1 MIVNS
6 KSLNKEI
13 KKGLYLVSTP
23 IGNLGD
29 ITLRAVDTL
38 KRSDYIL
45 CEDTR
50 VTLKFLNHLKLKKK
64 LIAFHQFNEN
74 EKIKSILQ
82 DLKQNKILSLVS
94 DAGTPA
100 LSDPGRLLIS
110 KCHEQN
116 IGVIPIPGASA
127 ITCAISAS
135 GFSDQFFFCGFLPK
149 KDKEINNMLESYKSL
164 KASLVFFMPA
174 RDLEK
179 NLIYFNNFFSQNNF
193 FLAREMT
200 KIHETYIRDKV
211 SNLKNYTK
219 DNLKGEITFIIDNN
233 LASPKKIVDIDEEIK
248 MLIGKMS
255 SKDIAEYLSKKLAI
269 NKKSIY
275 QKAIK
280 INE

>member
-1 MIVNS
+1 MNIKQQTL
-6 KSLNKEI
+6 KSA
-13 KKGLYLVSTP
+13 LYLIPTP
-23 IGNLGD
+23 IGNLED
-29 ITLRAVDTL
+29 ISTRSIYILEQ
-38 KRSDYIL
+38 SDYIL

-82 DLKQNKILSLVS
+82 DLKHNKILSLVS

-110 KCHEQN
+110 KCYEQN

-149 KDKEINNMLESYKSL
+149 KDKEINNMLESYKSI

-179 NLIYFNNFFSQNNF
+179 NLIYFNNFFPQNNF

-211 SNLKNYTK
+211 SNLKNYIK

-233 LASPKKIVDIDEEIK
+233 LSSPKKIIDIDEEIK

-275 QKAIK
+275 QRAIK

>member
-1 MIVNS
+1 MNIKQQTL
-6 KSLNKEI
+6 KSA
-13 KKGLYLVSTP
+13 LYLIPTP
-23 IGNLGD
+23 IGNLED
-29 ITLRAVDTL
+29 ISTRSIYILEQ
-38 KRSDYIL
+38 SDYIL

-74 EKIKSILQ
+74 EKIKSIIQ
-82 DLKQNKILSLVS
+82 DLKHNKILSLVS

-110 KCHEQN
+110 NCHEQN
-116 IGVIPIPGASA
+116 ISVIPIPGASA

-149 KDKEINNMLESYKSL
+149 KEKEINNMLESYKSL
-164 KASLVFFMPA
+164 KGSLVFFMPA

-179 NLIYFNNFFSQNNF
+179 NLIYFNKYFPQNNF

-211 SNLKNYTK
+211 SNLKNYIK
-219 DNLKGEITFIIDNN
+219 DNSKGEITFIIDNN

-280 INE
+280 MNE

>member
-1 MIVNS
+1 MNIKQQTL
-6 KSLNKEI
+6 KSA
-13 KKGLYLVSTP
+13 LYLIPTP
-23 IGNLGD
+23 IGNLED
-29 ITLRAVDTL
+29 ISTRSIYILEQ
-38 KRSDYIL
+38 SDYIL

-82 DLKQNKILSLVS
+82 DLKHNKILSLVS

-149 KDKEINNMLESYKSL
+149 KDKEINNMLESYKSI

-179 NLIYFNNFFSQNNF
+179 NLIYFNNFFPQNNF

-211 SNLKNYTK
+211 SNLKNYIK

-233 LASPKKIVDIDEEIK
+233 LSSPKKIIDIDEEIK

-275 QKAIK
+275 QRAIK

>member
-1 MIVNS
+1 MNIKQQTL
-6 KSLNKEI
+6 KSA
-13 KKGLYLVSTP
+13 LYLIPTP
-23 IGNLGD
+23 IGNLED
-29 ITLRAVDTL
+29 ISTRSIYILEQ
-38 KRSDYIL
+38 SDYIL

-179 NLIYFNNFFSQNNF
+179 NLIYFNKFFPQNNF

-211 SNLKNYTK
+211 SNLKNYIK
-219 DNLKGEITFIIDNN
+219 DNSKGEITFIIDNH

>member
-1 MIVNS
+1 MNIKQQTL
-6 KSLNKEI
+6 KSA
-13 KKGLYLVSTP
+13 LYLIPTP
-23 IGNLGD
+23 IGNLED
-29 ITLRAVDTL
+29 ISTRSIYILEQ
-38 KRSDYIL
+38 SDYIL

-116 IGVIPIPGASA
+116 IGIIPIPGASA

-275 QKAIK
+275 QRAIK

>member
-1 MIVNS
+1 MNIKQQTL
-6 KSLNKEI
+6 KSA
-13 KKGLYLVSTP
+13 LYLIPTP
-23 IGNLGD
+23 IGNLED
-29 ITLRAVDTL
+29 ISTRSIYILEQ
-38 KRSDYIL
+38 SDYIL

-164 KASLVFFMPA
+164 KGSLVFFMPA

-179 NLIYFNNFFSQNNF
+179 NLIYFNKYFPQNNF

>member
-1 MIVNS
+1 MNIKQQTL
-6 KSLNKEI
+6 KSA
-13 KKGLYLVSTP
+13 LYLIPTP
-23 IGNLGD
+23 IGNLED
-29 ITLRAVDTL
+29 ISTRSIYILEQ
-38 KRSDYIL
+38 SDYIL

-82 DLKQNKILSLVS
+82 DLKHNKILSLVS

-179 NLIYFNNFFSQNNF
+179 NLIYFNNFFPQNNF

-275 QKAIK
+275 QRAIK

>member
-1 MIVNS
+1 MNIKQQTL
-6 KSLNKEI
+6 KSA
-13 KKGLYLVSTP
+13 LYLIPTP
-23 IGNLGD
+23 IGNLED
-29 ITLRAVDTL
+29 ISTRSIYILEQ
-38 KRSDYIL
+38 SDYIL

-64 LIAFHQFNEN
+64 LITFHQFNEN
-74 EKIKSILQ
+74 EKMKSILQ

>member
-1 MIVNS
+1 MNIKQQTL
-6 KSLNKEI
+6 KSA
-13 KKGLYLVSTP
+13 LYLIPTP
-23 IGNLGD
+23 IGNLED
-29 ITLRAVDTL
+29 ISTRSIYILEQ
-38 KRSDYIL
+38 SDYIL

-82 DLKQNKILSLVS
+82 DLKHNKILSLVS

-179 NLIYFNNFFSQNNF
+179 NLIYFNKYFPQNNF

-200 KIHETYIRDKV
+200 KIHETYIQDKV
-211 SNLKNYTK
+211 SNLKNYIK

>member
-1 MIVNS
+1 MNIKQQTL
-6 KSLNKEI
+6 KSA
-13 KKGLYLVSTP
+13 LYLIPTP
-23 IGNLGD
+23 IGNLED
-29 ITLRAVDTL
+29 ISTRSIYILEQ
-38 KRSDYIL
+38 SDYIL

-233 LASPKKIVDIDEEIK
+233 LALPKKIVDIDEEIK

>member
-1 MIVNS
+1 MNIKQQTL
-6 KSLNKEI
+6 KSA
-13 KKGLYLVSTP
+13 LYLIPTP
-23 IGNLGD
+23 IGNLED
-29 ITLRAVDTL
+29 ISTRSIYILEQ
-38 KRSDYIL
+38 SDYIL

-82 DLKQNKILSLVS
+82 DLKHNKILSLVS

-100 LSDPGRLLIS
+100 LSDPGKLLIS

-116 IGVIPIPGASA
+116 IDVIPIPGASA

-179 NLIYFNNFFSQNNF
+179 NLIYFNKFFPQNNF

-211 SNLKNYTK
+211 SNLKNYIK

-275 QKAIK
+275 QRAIK

>member
-1 MIVNS
+1 MNIKQQTL
-6 KSLNKEI
+6 KSA
-13 KKGLYLVSTP
+13 LYLIPTP
-23 IGNLGD
+23 IGNLED
-29 ITLRAVDTL
+29 ISTRSIYILEQ
-38 KRSDYIL
+38 SDYIL

-174 RDLEK
+174 RDLKK
-179 NLIYFNNFFSQNNF
+179 NLIYFNKFFPQNNF

-211 SNLKNYTK
+211 SNLKNYIK

-233 LASPKKIVDIDEEIK
+233 LSSPKKIIDIDEEIK

-275 QKAIK
+275 QRAIK

>member
-1 MIVNS
+1 MNIKQQTL
-6 KSLNKEI
+6 KSA
-13 KKGLYLVSTP
+13 LYLIPTP
-23 IGNLGD
+23 IGNLED
-29 ITLRAVDTL
+29 ISTRSIYILEQ
-38 KRSDYIL
+38 SDYIL

-82 DLKQNKILSLVS
+82 DLKHNKILSLVS

-179 NLIYFNNFFSQNNF
+179 NLIYFNKYFPQNNF

>member
-1 MIVNS
+1 MNIKQQTL
-6 KSLNKEI
+6 KSA
-13 KKGLYLVSTP
+13 LYLIPTP
-23 IGNLGD
+23 IGNLED
-29 ITLRAVDTL
+29 ISTRSIYILEQ
-38 KRSDYIL
+38 SDYIL

-200 KIHETYIRDKV
+200 KIHETYIQDKV
-211 SNLKNYTK
+211 SNLKNYIK
-219 DNLKGEITFIIDNN
+219 DNSKGEITFIIDNN

-275 QKAIK
+275 QRAIK

>member
-1 MIVNS
+1 MNIKQQTI
-6 KSLNKEI
+6 KSA
-13 KKGLYLVSTP
+13 LYLIPTP

-29 ITLRAVDTL
+29 ISVRSIYILEQ
-38 KRSDYIL
+38 SDYIL

-50 VTLKFLNHLKLKKK
+50 VTLKFLNHFKLKKK

-116 IGVIPIPGASA
+116 ISVIPIPGASA

-149 KDKEINNMLESYKSL
+149 KNKEINNMLESYKSL

-179 NLIYFNNFFSQNNF
+179 NLIYFNNFFPQNNF

-200 KIHETYIRDKV
+200 KIHETYIQDKV
-211 SNLKNYTK
+211 SNLKNYIK
-219 DNLKGEITFIIDNN
+219 DNFKGEITFIIDNN
-233 LASPKKIVDIDEEIK
+233 LASPKKIVNIDKEIK

>member
-1 MIVNS
+1 MNIKQQTL
-6 KSLNKEI
+6 KSA
-13 KKGLYLVSTP
+13 LYLIPTP
-23 IGNLGD
+23 IGNLED
-29 ITLRAVDTL
+29 ISTRSIYILEQ
-38 KRSDYIL
+38 SDYIL

-82 DLKQNKILSLVS
+82 DLKHNKILSLVS

-110 KCHEQN
+110 KCYEQN

-149 KDKEINNMLESYKSL
+149 KDKEINNMLESYKSI

-179 NLIYFNNFFSQNNF
+179 NLIYFNNFFPQNNF

-211 SNLKNYTK
+211 SNLKNYIK

-233 LASPKKIVDIDEEIK
+233 LSSPKKIVDIDEEIK

-275 QKAIK
+275 QRAIK

>member
-1 MIVNS
+1 MNIKQQML
-6 KSLNKEI
+6 KSA
-13 KKGLYLVSTP
+13 LYLIPTP
-23 IGNLGD
+23 IGNLED
-29 ITLRAVDTL
+29 ISTRSIYILEQ
-38 KRSDYIL
+38 SDYIL

-82 DLKQNKILSLVS
+82 DLKHNKILSLVS

-110 KCHEQN
+110 KCYEQN
-116 IGVIPIPGASA
+116 IGVIPIPGTSA

-149 KDKEINNMLESYKSL
+149 KDKEINNMLESYKSI

-179 NLIYFNNFFSQNNF
+179 NLIYFNNFFPQNNF

-211 SNLKNYTK
+211 SNLKNYIK

-233 LASPKKIVDIDEEIK
+233 LSSPKKIIDIDEEIK

-275 QKAIK
+275 QRAIK

>member
-1 MIVNS
+1 MNIKQQTL
-6 KSLNKEI
+6 KSA
-13 KKGLYLVSTP
+13 LYLIPTP
-23 IGNLGD
+23 IGNLED
-29 ITLRAVDTL
+29 ISTRSIYILEQ
-38 KRSDYIL
+38 SDYIL

-82 DLKQNKILSLVS
+82 DLKHNKILSLVS

-100 LSDPGRLLIS
+100 LSDPGKLLIS

-179 NLIYFNNFFSQNNF
+179 NLIYFNKFFPQNNF

-211 SNLKNYTK
+211 SNLKNYIK
-219 DNLKGEITFIIDNN
+219 DNSKGEITFIIDNN

-280 INE
+280 MNE

>member
-1 MIVNS
+1 MNIKQQTL
-6 KSLNKEI
+6 KSA
-13 KKGLYLVSTP
+13 LYLIPTP
-23 IGNLGD
+23 IGNLED
-29 ITLRAVDTL
+29 ISTRSIYILEQ
-38 KRSDYIL
+38 SDYIL

>member
-1 MIVNS
+1 MNIKQQTL
-6 KSLNKEI
+6 KSA
-13 KKGLYLVSTP
+13 LYLIPTP
-23 IGNLGD
+23 IGNLED
-29 ITLRAVDTL
+29 ISTRSIYILEQ
-38 KRSDYIL
+38 SDYIL

-200 KIHETYIRDKV
+200 KIHETYIKDKV
-211 SNLKNYTK
+211 SNLKNYIK

>member
-1 MIVNS
+1 MNIKQQTL
-6 KSLNKEI
+6 KSA
-13 KKGLYLVSTP
+13 LYLIPTP
-23 IGNLGD
+23 IGNLED
-29 ITLRAVDTL
+29 ISVRSIYILEQ
-38 KRSDYIL
+38 SDYIL

-100 LSDPGRLLIS
+100 LSDPGKLLIS

-116 IGVIPIPGASA
+116 IDVIPIPGASA

-149 KDKEINNMLESYKSL
+149 KDKEINNMLENYKSL

-179 NLIYFNNFFSQNNF
+179 NLIYFNKFFPQNNF

-200 KIHETYIRDKV
+200 KIHETYIQDKV
-211 SNLKNYTK
+211 SNLKNYIK
-219 DNLKGEITFIIDNN
+219 DNSKGEITLIIDNN
-233 LASPKKIVDIDEEIK
+233 LALPKKIVDIDEEIK

-280 INE
+280 MNE

>member
-1 MIVNS
+1 MNIKQQTL
-6 KSLNKEI
+6 KSA
-13 KKGLYLVSTP
+13 LYLIPTP
-23 IGNLGD
+23 IGNLED
-29 ITLRAVDTL
+29 ISTRSIYILEQ
-38 KRSDYIL
+38 SDYIL

-50 VTLKFLNHLKLKKK
+50 VTLKFLNYLKLKKK

-149 KDKEINNMLESYKSL
+149 KDKEINTMLESYKSL

>member
-1 MIVNS
+1 
-6 KSLNKEI
+6 
-13 KKGLYLVSTP
+13 
-23 IGNLGD
+23 
-29 ITLRAVDTL
+29 
-38 KRSDYIL
+38 
-45 CEDTR
+45 
-50 VTLKFLNHLKLKKK
+50 
-64 LIAFHQFNEN
+64 
-74 EKIKSILQ
+74 
-82 DLKQNKILSLVS
+82 
-94 DAGTPA
+94 
-100 LSDPGRLLIS
+100 
-110 KCHEQN
+110 
-116 IGVIPIPGASA
+116 
-127 ITCAISAS
+127 
-135 GFSDQFFFCGFLPK
+135 
-149 KDKEINNMLESYKSL
+149 
-164 KASLVFFMPA
+164 MPA

>member
-1 MIVNS
+1 MNIKQQTL
-6 KSLNKEI
+6 KSA
-13 KKGLYLVSTP
+13 LYLIPTP
-23 IGNLGD
+23 IGNLED
-29 ITLRAVDTL
+29 ISTRSIYILEQ
-38 KRSDYIL
+38 SDYIL

-179 NLIYFNNFFSQNNF
+179 NLIYFNKYFPQNNF

>member
-1 MIVNS
+1 MNIKQQTL
-6 KSLNKEI
+6 KSA
-13 KKGLYLVSTP
+13 LYLIPTP
-23 IGNLGD
+23 IGNLED
-29 ITLRAVDTL
+29 ISTRSIYILEQ
-38 KRSDYIL
+38 SDYIL

-82 DLKQNKILSLVS
+82 DLKHNKILSLVS

-179 NLIYFNNFFSQNNF
+179 NLIYFNKFFPQNNF

-219 DNLKGEITFIIDNN
+219 DNSKGEITFIIDNN

>member
-1 MIVNS
+1 MNIKQQTL
-6 KSLNKEI
+6 KSA
-13 KKGLYLVSTP
+13 LYLIPTP
-23 IGNLGD
+23 IGNLED
-29 ITLRAVDTL
+29 ISTRSIYILEQ
-38 KRSDYIL
+38 SDYIL

-164 KASLVFFMPA
+164 KGSLVFFMPA

-275 QKAIK
+275 QRAIK

>member
-1 MIVNS
+1 MNIKQQTL
-6 KSLNKEI
+6 KSA
-13 KKGLYLVSTP
+13 LYLIPTP
-23 IGNLGD
+23 IGNLED
-29 ITLRAVDTL
+29 ISTRSIYILEQ
-38 KRSDYIL
+38 SDYIL

-179 NLIYFNNFFSQNNF
+179 NLIYFNKFFPQNNF

-200 KIHETYIRDKV
+200 KIHETYIQDKV
-211 SNLKNYTK
+211 SNLKNYIK

>member
-1 MIVNS
+1 MNIKQQTL
-6 KSLNKEI
+6 KSA
-13 KKGLYLVSTP
+13 LYLIPTP
-23 IGNLGD
+23 IGNLED
-29 ITLRAVDTL
+29 ISTRSIYILEQ
-38 KRSDYIL
+38 SDYIL

-64 LIAFHQFNEN
+64 LITFHQFNEN

-179 NLIYFNNFFSQNNF
+179 NLIYFNNFFPQNNF

>member
-1 MIVNS
+1 MNIKQQTL
-6 KSLNKEI
+6 KSA
-13 KKGLYLVSTP
+13 LYLIPTP
-23 IGNLGD
+23 IGNLED
-29 ITLRAVDTL
+29 ISTRSIYILEQ
-38 KRSDYIL
+38 SDYIL

-149 KDKEINNMLESYKSL
+149 KDKEINNMLESYKFL
-164 KASLVFFMPA
+164 KGSLVFFMPA

-179 NLIYFNNFFSQNNF
+179 NLIYFNKFFPQNNF

-233 LASPKKIVDIDEEIK
+233 LASPKKIVNIDEEIK

>member
-1 MIVNS
+1 MNIKQQTL
-6 KSLNKEI
+6 KSA
-13 KKGLYLVSTP
+13 LYLIPTP
-23 IGNLGD
+23 IGNLED
-29 ITLRAVDTL
+29 ISTRSIYILEQ
-38 KRSDYIL
+38 SDYIL

-275 QKAIK
+275 QRAIK

>member
-1 MIVNS
+1 MNIKQQTL
-6 KSLNKEI
+6 KSA
-13 KKGLYLVSTP
+13 LYLIPTP
-23 IGNLGD
+23 IGNLED
-29 ITLRAVDTL
+29 ISTRSIYILEQ
-38 KRSDYIL
+38 SDYIL

-50 VTLKFLNHLKLKKK
+50 VALKFLNHLKLKKK

>member
-1 MIVNS
+1 MNIKQQTL
-6 KSLNKEI
+6 KSA
-13 KKGLYLVSTP
+13 LYLIPTP
-23 IGNLGD
+23 IGNLED
-29 ITLRAVDTL
+29 ISTRSIYILEQ
-38 KRSDYIL
+38 SDYIL

-82 DLKQNKILSLVS
+82 DLKHNKILSLVS

-179 NLIYFNNFFSQNNF
+179 NLIYFNKFFPQNNF

>member
-1 MIVNS
+1 MNIKQQML
-6 KSLNKEI
+6 KSA
-13 KKGLYLVSTP
+13 LYLIPTP
-23 IGNLGD
+23 IGNLED
-29 ITLRAVDTL
+29 ISTRSIYILEQ
-38 KRSDYIL
+38 SDYIL

-82 DLKQNKILSLVS
+82 DLKHNKILSLVS

-110 KCHEQN
+110 KCYEQN

-164 KASLVFFMPA
+164 KGSLVFFMPA

-179 NLIYFNNFFSQNNF
+179 NLIYFNNFFPQNNF

-211 SNLKNYTK
+211 SNLKNYIK

-233 LASPKKIVDIDEEIK
+233 LSSPKKIIDIDEEIK

-280 INE
+280 MNE

>member
-1 MIVNS
+1 MNIKQQTL
-6 KSLNKEI
+6 KSA
-13 KKGLYLVSTP
+13 LYLIPTP
-23 IGNLGD
+23 IGNLED
-29 ITLRAVDTL
+29 ISTRSIYILEQ
-38 KRSDYIL
+38 SDYIL

-116 IGVIPIPGASA
+116 IDVIPIPGASA

-275 QKAIK
+275 QRAIK

>member
-1 MIVNS
+1 MNIKQQTL
-6 KSLNKEI
+6 KSA
-13 KKGLYLVSTP
+13 LYLIPTP
-23 IGNLGD
+23 IGNLED
-29 ITLRAVDTL
+29 ISTRSIYILEQ
-38 KRSDYIL
+38 SDYIL

-82 DLKQNKILSLVS
+82 DLKHNKILSLVS

-100 LSDPGRLLIS
+100 LSDPGKLLIS

-164 KASLVFFMPA
+164 KGSLVFFMPA

-179 NLIYFNNFFSQNNF
+179 NLIYFNNFFPQNNF

-211 SNLKNYTK
+211 SNLKNYIK

-233 LASPKKIVDIDEEIK
+233 LSSPKKIIDIDEEIK

-275 QKAIK
+275 QRAIK

>member
-1 MIVNS
+1 MNIKQQTL
-6 KSLNKEI
+6 KSA
-13 KKGLYLVSTP
+13 LYLIPTP
-23 IGNLGD
+23 IGNLED
-29 ITLRAVDTL
+29 ISTRSIYILEQ
-38 KRSDYIL
+38 SDYIL

-82 DLKQNKILSLVS
+82 DLKHNKILSLVS

>member
-1 MIVNS
+1 MNIKQQTL
-6 KSLNKEI
+6 KSA
-13 KKGLYLVSTP
+13 LYLIPTP
-23 IGNLGD
+23 IGNLED
-29 ITLRAVDTL
+29 ISTRSIYILEQ
-38 KRSDYIL
+38 SDYIL

-100 LSDPGRLLIS
+100 LSDPGKLLIS

>member
-1 MIVNS
+1 MNIKQQTL
-6 KSLNKEI
+6 KSA
-13 KKGLYLVSTP
+13 LYLIPTP
-23 IGNLGD
+23 IGNLED
-29 ITLRAVDTL
+29 ISTRAIYIL
-38 KRSDYIL
+38 EQSDYIL

-100 LSDPGRLLIS
+100 LSDPGKLLIS

-149 KDKEINNMLESYKSL
+149 KDKEINNMLESYKFL
-164 KASLVFFMPA
+164 KGSLVFFMPA

-179 NLIYFNNFFSQNNF
+179 NLIYFNKFFPQNNF

-200 KIHETYIRDKV
+200 KIYETYIRDKV

-275 QKAIK
+275 QRAIK